1 MYILIMNDTNQDEF
15 TRDELEAVRAN
26 ITRAR
31 KQKGL
36 TQVELAQKMGIT
48 QRVISYYEKEAKTI
62 SLDAVSKIAKALDIS
77 TSKILITNKEIQ
89 DLPDLPVAFQKR
101 IAKIKELTPKSQK
114 TIYDVIDGMIRA
126 EGV

>member
-1 MYILIMNDTNQDEF
+1 MNDTNQDEF
-15 TRDELEAVRAN
+15 TRDELEAIRAN

-62 SLDAVSKIAKALDIS
+62 SLDAISKIAKALDIS
-77 TSKILITNKEIQ
+77 KNKILITNKEVQ
-89 DLPDLPVAFQKR
+89 DLPELPVAFQKR
-101 IAKIKELTPKSQK
+101 IAKIKELSPKSQK

-126 EGV
+126 EGA